1 LAKRKVDGLS
11 FKAGSIQSRLE
22 NGKLM
27 LLATGGTVTQSPS
40 PSPSPLPTA
49 YPVGGETVG
58 IDTLSVFLSKYWLL
72 LLLLLIPVA
81 FALYKNRSVLSK
93 WFLRLTHLLKGL

>member
-27 LLATGGTVTQSPS
+27 LLATGGTVTQS

>member
-1 LAKRKVDGLS
+1 LAKRKVDGLI

-27 LLATGGTVTQSPS
+27 LLATGGTVTQ
-40 PSPSPLPTA
+40 SPSPLPTA